1 MDRIACLKV
10 IVVTCVF
17 KILFLMKKYKK
28 IHFEI
33 SERKILLRIFDVIS
47 VLLSLYLVGIV
58 FKFNYFNISETNFY
72 WTIVLGVYLNFFGS
86 VFEMYN
92 LQVASNQFQVIKS
105 IILTSSITV
114 LFYLLTPVFTP
125 VLPSNRIQI
134 LIFFI
139 AIFIALFVWRM
150 IYVRFFASSRF
161 AKKVIL
167 ICDKEQLKELV
178 LALEKADPHYK
189 VLGFV
194 NSDVGNTE
202 TDDSPKI
209 KNININALKEFVKNN
224 SISEIVIASQKTDG
238 ITTNLYNQ
246 LIHLLENGYIIREY
260 TQVYEN
266 ITQRIPVHYVSR
278 DFYRY
283 FPFSRSNQNHF
294 YLSIVRF
301 FEIIFSLIGLLIGV
315 IILPIILIGNLF
327 GNRGKLF
334 YTQKRV
340 GKNGKIFN
348 IVKYRTMVKNAEE
361 KGAVFATTNDSRATP
376 FGKIMRKSRIDEIP
390 QFINILKGDM
400 AVIGPRPERPIF
412 VNEIA
417 EVMPFY
423 ETRHVIK
430 PGLTGWAQV
439 NYSYGETI
447 DDSLIKLQ
455 YDLYYIKH
463 RSIFLDVNII
473 FKTLS
478 TVLLYRGQ

>member
-1 MDRIACLKV
+1 MNKH
-10 IVVTCVF
+10 
-17 KILFLMKKYKK
+17 KG
-28 IHFEI
+28 IHFEV
-33 SERKILLRIFDVIS
+33 SERKILLRIFDVVS
-47 VLLSLYLVGIV
+47 VLLALYFVGIT

-72 WTIVLGVYLNFFGS
+72 WTIVLGVYLNFIGS
-86 VFEMYN
+86 IFEMYN
-92 LQVASNQFQVIKS
+92 LQVASNQFQIIKS

-114 LFYLLTPVFTP
+114 LVYLLTPRYTP
-125 VLPSNRIQI
+125 ILPTNRIQI

-139 AIFIALFVWRM
+139 AIFLALFTWRM
-150 IYVRFFASSRF
+150 IYLRFFASNRF
-161 AKKVIL
+161 SKKVIL

-178 LALEKADPHYK
+178 DGLENADPHYR

-194 NSDVGNTE
+194 NSDSANTKVS
-202 TDDSPKI
+202 DNVKI
-209 KNININALKEFVKNN
+209 KNIDINKLEDFVRKN
-224 SISEIVIASQKTDG
+224 SVSEIVIASQKTDG
-238 ITTNLYNQ
+238 ITVNLYNQ

-266 ITQRIPVHYVSR
+266 ITHRIPVQYVSR

-294 YLSIVRF
+294 YLIMVRF
-301 FEIIFSLIGLLIGV
+301 FEIIISLTGLLVGV
-315 IILPIILIGNLF
+315 IILPLILLGNLL
-327 GNRGKLF
+327 GNRGKLM
-334 YTQKRV
+334 YTQERV
-340 GKNGKIFN
+340 GKNGLVFN
-348 IVKYRTMVKNAEE
+348 IVKYRTMVKNAEQE
-361 KGAVFATTNDSRATP
+361 GAVFATINDSRVTP
-376 FGKIMRKSRIDEIP
+376 FGKILRKSRLDEVP
-390 QFINILKGDM
+390 QFINILKGEM
-400 AVIGPRPERPIF
+400 AVIGPRPERPVF

-463 RSIFLDVNII
+463 RSLFLDVNII

-478 TVLLYRGQ
+478 TVLLYKGQ

>member
-1 MDRIACLKV
+1 
-10 IVVTCVF
+10 
-17 KILFLMKKYKK
+17 MKNRKE
-28 IHFEI
+28 IHFEV
-33 SERKILLRIFDVIS
+33 SERKILLRIFDVVS
-47 VLLSLYLVGIV
+47 MLLSLYLVGII
-58 FKFNYFNISETNFY
+58 FQFNYFNISADNFY
-72 WTIVLGVYLNFFGS
+72 WTIVLGIYLSFFGS

-114 LFYLLTPVFTP
+114 LMYLLTPIYTP
-125 VLPSNRIQI
+125 RLPSNRLQI

-139 AIFIALFVWRM
+139 AIFVALFVWRM
-150 IYVRFFASSRF
+150 VYVRFFASSRF
-161 AKKVIL
+161 SKKVIL

-178 LALEKADPHYK
+178 HGLQSADPHYR

-194 NSDVGNTE
+194 NSDSANTQ
-202 TDDSPKI
+202 TIDTRKI
-209 KNININALKEFVKNN
+209 KNIDINDLESFVTKNH
-224 SISEIVIASQKTDG
+224 ISEIVIASQKTDG
-238 ITTNLYNQ
+238 ITVKLYNQ
-246 LIHLLENGYIIREY
+246 LISLLENGYIIREY

-266 ITQRIPVHYVSR
+266 LTQRIPVQYVSR

-294 YLSIVRF
+294 YLIMVRF
-301 FEIIFSLIGLLIGV
+301 FEILFSVVGLLIGV
-315 IILPIILIGNLF
+315 VLLPLILLGNLF

-334 YTQKRV
+334 YTQERV
-340 GKNGKIFN
+340 GKNGRVFN
-348 IVKYRTMVKNAEE
+348 IVKFRTMVKNAEKE
-361 KGAVFATTNDSRATP
+361 GAVFATTNDSRVNP
-376 FGKIMRKSRIDEIP
+376 FGKILRKSRMDELP

-400 AVIGPRPERPIF
+400 AVIGPRPERPVF
-412 VNEIA
+412 VSEIA
-417 EVMPFY
+417 EKMPFY

-463 RSIFLDVNII
+463 RSLFLDVNII
-473 FKTLS
+473 FKTLG
-478 TVLLYRGQ
+478 TVLLYKGQ

>member
-1 MDRIACLKV
+1 MNNRKE
-10 IVVTCVF
+10 
-17 KILFLMKKYKK
+17 
-28 IHFEI
+28 IHFEV
-33 SERKILLRIFDVIS
+33 SERKILLRIFDVVS
-47 VLLSLYLVGIV
+47 VLLSLYIVGIT
-58 FKFNYFNISETNFY
+58 FNFHYFNITTTNFY
-72 WTIVLGVYLNFFGS
+72 WTIVLGIYLNFIGT

-114 LFYLLTPVFTP
+114 LMYLLTPVYTP
-125 VLPSNRIQI
+125 VLPSNRLQI
-134 LIFFI
+134 LIFYI
-139 AIFIALFVWRM
+139 AIFLALFVWRM
-150 IYVRFFASSRF
+150 IYVRFFASNRF
-161 AKKVIL
+161 SKKVIL

-178 LALEKADPHYK
+178 FALESADPHYR

-194 NSDVGNTE
+194 NSDSA
-202 TDDSPKI
+202 DDKTLDNKKI
-209 KNININALKEFVKNN
+209 KSIDINNLENFVQKNAV
-224 SISEIVIASQKTDG
+224 SEIVIASQKTDG
-238 ITTNLYNQ
+238 ITVKLYNQ

-266 ITQRIPVHYVSR
+266 LTQRIPVQYVSR

-294 YLSIVRF
+294 YLIMVRI
-301 FEIIFSLIGLLIGV
+301 FEVIFSITGILVAIVLLP
-315 IILPIILIGNLF
+315 LILIGNLI
-327 GNRGKLF
+327 GNRGALL
-334 YTQKRV
+334 YTQERV
-340 GKNGKIFN
+340 GKNGMVFN
-348 IVKYRTMVKNAEE
+348 IVKFRTMVKNAEKE
-361 KGAVFATTNDSRATP
+361 GAVFATTNDSRITP
-376 FGKIMRKSRIDEIP
+376 FGKILRKSRMDELP

-400 AVIGPRPERPIF
+400 AVIGPRPERPVF

-463 RSIFLDVNII
+463 RSLFLDVNII
-473 FKTLS
+473 FKTLG
-478 TVLLYRGQ
+478 TVLLYKGQ

>member
-1 MDRIACLKV
+1 MGNFSNLRLQNYFCQ
-10 IVVTCVF
+10 
-17 KILFLMKKYKK
+17 KKMREYKE
-28 IHFEI
+28 IHFEV

-47 VLLSLYLVGIV
+47 VLLCLYLVGVV
-58 FKFNYFNISETNFY
+58 FEFNYFNISETNFY
-72 WTIVLGVYLNFFGS
+72 WTIVLGIYLNFIGS

-114 LFYLLTPVFTP
+114 LIYLLTPLFTP
-125 VLPSNRIQI
+125 KLPENRIQI
-134 LIFFI
+134 LIFYI
-139 AIFIALFVWRM
+139 AIFIALFIWRL
-150 IYVRFFASSRF
+150 IYVRFFASNRF
-161 AKKVIL
+161 SKKVIL
-167 ICDKEQLKELV
+167 ICDKEQLEELIH
-178 LALEKADPHYK
+178 ALESADPHYR

-194 NSDVGNTE
+194 NSDSADTKTNY
-202 TDDSPKI
+202 DIKI
-209 KNININALKEFVKNN
+209 KNIDISSLEEFVKKN
-224 SISEIVIASQKTDG
+224 SISEVVVASQKTDG
-238 ITTNLYNQ
+238 ITVNLYNQ

-266 ITQRIPVHYVSR
+266 ITQRIPVQYVSR

-301 FEIIFSLIGLLIGV
+301 FEIVFSLTGLLIGV

-334 YTQKRV
+334 YTQERV

-348 IVKYRTMVKNAEE
+348 IVKYRTMVKNAEVE
-361 KGAVFATTNDSRATP
+361 GAVFATINDSRVTP